1 MHTKRVRRKFTK
13 TLRGGNGVTKGLKL
27 YPSSNEYSAAKEF
40 YEDPK
45 NPLLSSSKSTKKSRN
60 AVTKHR
66 SNMFHML
73 NKLKKSPRK

>member
-1 MHTKRVRRKFTK
+1 MRTKKVRRNFAK
-13 TLRGGNGVTKGLKL
+13 TLRGGNGATKGLKL
-27 YPSSNEYSAAKEF
+27 YANSKAFSAAKEF